1 MNYSLS
7 NMLGGGF
14 VGGLDPSAKAY
25 INAVVAAGA
34 TVTGAQRT
42 AINNFIKAEKDAS
55 RYTLI
60 KRLYLPI
67 WGIAAANAIDMV
79 TQSSG
84 TFVGGVTHAAGYI
97 QGNGSTGYFNT
108 NVTPSTLSQTTSSA
122 SLTALIT
129 QAPSGVGAVTA
140 IGSIDGSDTTKLLE
154 FSHLSGT
161 AIIFRA
167 MSISASGAVQAVV
180 SRASQVGIFVSSR
193 EGGDRRIIQRLTS
206 GVSTLVNTTGA
217 NAGTVPVTGTY
228 QMLRSGFGGGAA
240 YSDGRYGFFAAS
252 LGQTLS
258 QSQAFSLNVKT
269 LWETCTGLTLP

>member
-34 TVTGAQRT
+34 TVTGAQKN
-42 AINNFIKAEKDAS
+42 AINAFVKSEKLAS
-55 RYTLI
+55 RWTLH

-67 WGIAAANAIDMV
+67 WSIAAANAIDMV
-79 TQSSG
+79 TQVSG

-97 QGNGSTGYFNT
+97 QGDGSTGYFNA
-108 NVTPSTLSQTTSSA
+108 NVTPSALSQTTSSA

-129 QAPSGVGAVTA
+129 QAPSGIGAVTA

-161 AIIFRA
+161 TIIFRA
-167 MSISASGAVQAVV
+167 MSLTGAVQAVLA
-180 SRASQVGIFVSSR
+180 RASQVGIFISSR
-193 EGGDRRIIQRLTS
+193 EGGNRRIIQRLTS
-206 GVSTLVNTTGA
+206 GVSTLVNTAGA
-217 NAGTVPVTGTY
+217 NDGTVPVTGTY
-228 QMLRSGFGGGAA
+228 QMLRSGFSIGVA
-240 YSDGRYGFFAAS
+240 YSNGRYGFFAAS
-252 LGQTLS
+252 LGQTIS

>member
-7 NMLGGGF
+7 NMLGGGM
-14 VGGLDPSAKAY
+14 VAGLDSDAKAY
-25 INAVVAAGA
+25 VDAVIAAGIS
-34 TVTGAQRT
+34 VTSTQRN
-42 AINNFIKAEKDAS
+42 AINNFVKLEKATS
-55 RYTLI
+55 RWTLH

-67 WGIAAANAIDMV
+67 WSNASANAIDMV
-79 TQSSG
+79 TRASG
-84 TFVGGVTHAAGYI
+84 TFVGSVTHAAGYI

-108 NVTPSTLSQTTSSA
+108 NVTPSTLSQTLSSA

-140 IGSIDGSDTTKLLE
+140 IGSIDGSDTTKLVE

-161 AIIFRA
+161 AVIFRA
-167 MSISASGAVQAVV
+167 MSVGGSGPVQALLA
-180 SRASQVGIFVSSR
+180 RASQVGIFISSR

-206 GVSTLVNTTGA
+206 GVSTLVNTAGA
-217 NAGTVPVTGTY
+217 NAGTVPVTGTV

-252 LGQTLS
+252 LGQTVS
-258 QSQAFSLNVKT
+258 QSQAFSLNIKT

>member
-14 VGGLDPSAKAY
+14 VDGLDPSAKAY
-25 INAVVAAGA
+25 INAVVTAGA
-34 TVTGAQRT
+34 TVTRAQRT
-42 AINNFIKAEKDAS
+42 AINAFVKSEKLAS
-55 RYTLI
+55 RWTLH

-67 WGIAAANAIDMV
+67 WSIAAANAIDMV
-79 TQSSG
+79 TQASG

-97 QGNGSTGYFNT
+97 QGDGSTGYFNA
-108 NVTPSTLSQTTSSA
+108 NVTPSALSQTTASA

-129 QAPSGVGAVTA
+129 QAPSGIGSVTA
-140 IGSIDGSDTTKLLE
+140 IGSIDGTDTTKLIE
-154 FSHLSGT
+154 FSHFSGT
-161 AIIFRA
+161 VIIFRA
-167 MSISASGAVQAVV
+167 MTVSGGGAVQSLL

-206 GVSTLVNTTGA
+206 GVSTLVNTAGA

-228 QMLRSGFGGGAA
+228 QMLRSGYGGGAA

-252 LGQTLS
+252 LGQTIS

>member
-7 NMLGGGF
+7 NMLGGGM
-14 VGGLDPSAKAY
+14 VAGLDPDAKSY
-25 INAVVAAGA
+25 IDAVVAAGA

-42 AINNFIKAEKDAS
+42 AIDNFIKAEKDAS
-55 RYTLI
+55 RWTLH

-67 WGIAAANAIDMV
+67 WSIAAANAIDMV
-79 TQSSG
+79 TQASG

-122 SLTALIT
+122 SLTTLIT

-167 MSISASGAVQAVV
+167 MTVAAGGAVQALL

-252 LGQTLS
+252 LGQTIS